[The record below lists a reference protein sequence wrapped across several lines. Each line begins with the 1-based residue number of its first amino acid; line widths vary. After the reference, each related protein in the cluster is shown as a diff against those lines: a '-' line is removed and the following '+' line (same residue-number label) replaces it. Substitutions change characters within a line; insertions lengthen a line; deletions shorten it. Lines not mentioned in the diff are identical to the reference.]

1 MYEEDRQTALAMY
14 NQLFDEVDDE
24 QGLLQLLVSPTR
36 QAVVIARSY
45 NAKERKLQ
53 VHAQSREE
61 SETAD
66 YGTAPEFIGVIDG
79 ILEEALSRQAPKTAE
94 VSADQFSMFEDDFF
108 APTPEAPSAEAE
120 AEVQPEA
127 PAAEAAVEAPA
138 EASPAEAAETEAE
151 AAEAEAPDPA
161 APVDEVDAF
170 IADFSIPADQQEF
183 APEAVEQTAPAEAAE
198 PAAEAAEAAET
209 EAEAAEAEAPDPAA
223 PVDEVDAFIA
233 DFSIPADQQEFAPE
247 AVEQTAP
254 AEAAEPAAEAAEA
267 AESAE
272 GDSAPIEIEEEDVEE
287 YDDGYYDED
296 YEPVRKPRVFLLIL
310 YILLAVPVGL
320 LGILLLIV
328 PTLLFL
334 VLAGLII
341 AGGVMAVT
349 SAFGS
354 GIAVFADIMVII
366 GMAFILLALGLLAL
380 WIAVWLVGGAM
391 VGLVR
396 GLIHLGGKWCYKE
409 VEA

>member
-120 AEVQPEA
+120 PEA

-138 EASPAEAAETEAE
+138 EVSPAEAAETEEEAVE
-151 AAEAEAPDPA
+151 AAEAEAPAPA

-183 APEAVEQTAPAEAAE
+183 APEAG
-198 PAAEAAEAAET
+198 
-209 EAEAAEAEAPDPAA
+209 
-223 PVDEVDAFIA
+223 
-233 DFSIPADQQEFAPE
+233 
-247 AVEQTAP
+247 EQTAP

>member
-61 SETAD
+61 SDTASD
-66 YGTAPEFIGVIDG
+66 GAAPEFMGVIES
-79 ILEEALSRQAPKTAE
+79 IREEALSRQAPKTAE

-108 APTPEAPSAEAE
+108 APTPETPAAPAEAEPEAPAEEAAAAEAE
-120 AEVQPEA
+120 AEA
-127 PAAEAAVEAPA
+127 EAPA
-138 EASPAEAAETEAE
+138 ETAEPATDE
-151 AAEAEAPDPA
+151 
-161 APVDEVDAF
+161 PVDEVDAF

-183 APEAVEQTAPAEAAE
+183 APDAGEQTAPAE
-198 PAAEAAEAAET
+198 PAQPE
-209 EAEAAEAEAPDPAA
+209 EAEAPA
-223 PVDEVDAFIA
+223 
-233 DFSIPADQQEFAPE
+233 QPE
-247 AVEQTAP
+247 EAEAP
-254 AEAAEPAAEAAEA
+254 AESDED
-267 AESAE
+267 
-272 GDSAPIEIEEEDVEE
+272 DSAPIAIEEEDDE
-287 YDDGYYDED
+287 YDDEYYDDEE

-341 AGGVMAVT
+341 TGGVMAVT

>member
-120 AEVQPEA
+120 VQPEA

-151 AAEAEAPDPA
+151 AAEAEAPAPA

-183 APEAVEQTAPAEAAE
+183 APEAG
-198 PAAEAAEAAET
+198 
-209 EAEAAEAEAPDPAA
+209 
-223 PVDEVDAFIA
+223 
-233 DFSIPADQQEFAPE
+233 
-247 AVEQTAP
+247 EQTAP

-341 AGGVMAVT
+341 TGGVMAVT

-391 VGLVR
+391 VGIVR

>member
-120 AEVQPEA
+120 VQPEA

-151 AAEAEAPDPA
+151 AAEAEAPAPA

-183 APEAVEQTAPAEAAE
+183 APEAG
-198 PAAEAAEAAET
+198 
-209 EAEAAEAEAPDPAA
+209 
-223 PVDEVDAFIA
+223 
-233 DFSIPADQQEFAPE
+233 
-247 AVEQTAP
+247 EQTAP

-341 AGGVMAVT
+341 TGGVMAVT

-396 GLIHLGGKWCYKE
+396 GLINLGGKWCYKE

>member
-1 MYEEDRQTALAMY
+1 M
-14 NQLFDEVDDE
+14 
-24 QGLLQLLVSPTR
+24 
-36 QAVVIARSY
+36 
-45 NAKERKLQ
+45 
-53 VHAQSREE
+53 
-61 SETAD
+61 
-66 YGTAPEFIGVIDG
+66 
-79 ILEEALSRQAPKTAE
+79 
-94 VSADQFSMFEDDFF
+94 
-108 APTPEAPSAEAE
+108 
-120 AEVQPEA
+120 
-127 PAAEAAVEAPA
+127 
-138 EASPAEAAETEAE
+138 
-151 AAEAEAPDPA
+151 
-161 APVDEVDAF
+161 
-170 IADFSIPADQQEF
+170 
-183 APEAVEQTAPAEAAE
+183 
-198 PAAEAAEAAET
+198 
-209 EAEAAEAEAPDPAA
+209 
-223 PVDEVDAFIA
+223 
-233 DFSIPADQQEFAPE
+233 
-247 AVEQTAP
+247 
-254 AEAAEPAAEAAEA
+254 
-267 AESAE
+267 
-272 GDSAPIEIEEEDVEE
+272 
-287 YDDGYYDED
+287 
-296 YEPVRKPRVFLLIL
+296 RKPRVFLLIL

>member
-66 YGTAPEFIGVIDG
+66 YGTAPEFIGVIEG

-108 APTPEAPSAEAE
+108 APTPEEPSAE

-151 AAEAEAPDPA
+151 AAEAEAPAPA

-183 APEAVEQTAPAEAAE
+183 APEAG
-198 PAAEAAEAAET
+198 
-209 EAEAAEAEAPDPAA
+209 
-223 PVDEVDAFIA
+223 
-233 DFSIPADQQEFAPE
+233 
-247 AVEQTAP
+247 EQTAP

>member
-1 MYEEDRQTALAMY
+1 MYEEDRRTALEMY

-61 SETAD
+61 SETASD
-66 YGTAPEFIGVIDG
+66 GAAPEFMGVIES
-79 ILEEALSRQAPKTAE
+79 IREEALSRQAPKTAE

-108 APTPEAPSAEAE
+108 APTPETPAAPAEAEPEAPAEEAAAPVAEAE
-120 AEVQPEA
+120 AE
-127 PAAEAAVEAPA
+127 APA
-138 EASPAEAAETEAE
+138 ETAE
-151 AAEAEAPDPA
+151 PA
-161 APVDEVDAF
+161 ADEPVDEVDAF
-170 IADFSIPADQQEF
+170 IADFAIPADRQEF
-183 APEAVEQTAPAEAAE
+183 APDAGEQTAPAEPAE
-198 PAAEAAEAAET
+198 PAQPE
-209 EAEAAEAEAPDPAA
+209 EAEAP
-223 PVDEVDAFIA
+223 
-233 DFSIPADQQEFAPE
+233 
-247 AVEQTAP
+247 
-254 AEAAEPAAEAAEA
+254 
-267 AESAE
+267 AESDE
-272 GDSAPIEIEEEDVEE
+272 DDSAPIVIEEGDVDE
-287 YDDGYYDED
+287 YDDEYDDEYYDDEE

-334 VLAGLII
+334 VLSGLII
-341 AGGVMAVT
+341 TGGVMAVT
-349 SAFGS
+349 SAFSS

>member
-14 NQLFDEVDDE
+14 SQLFDEVDDE

-120 AEVQPEA
+120 VQPEA

-151 AAEAEAPDPA
+151 AAEAEAPAPA

-183 APEAVEQTAPAEAAE
+183 APEAGEQTAPAEAAE
-198 PAAEAAEAAET
+198 P
-209 EAEAAEAEAPDPAA
+209 
-223 PVDEVDAFIA
+223 V
-233 DFSIPADQQEFAPE
+233 
-247 AVEQTAP
+247 
-254 AEAAEPAAEAAEA
+254 AEAAEA

-287 YDDGYYDED
+287 YDDEEYDDGYYDEE

-334 VLAGLII
+334 VLSGLII
-341 AGGVMAVT
+341 TGGVMAVT

>member
-66 YGTAPEFIGVIDG
+66 YGTAPEFIGVIEG

-120 AEVQPEA
+120 VQPEA

-151 AAEAEAPDPA
+151 AAEAAEAEAPAPA

-183 APEAVEQTAPAEAAE
+183 APEAG
-198 PAAEAAEAAET
+198 
-209 EAEAAEAEAPDPAA
+209 
-223 PVDEVDAFIA
+223 
-233 DFSIPADQQEFAPE
+233 
-247 AVEQTAP
+247 EQTAP

-341 AGGVMAVT
+341 TGGVMAVT

>member
-14 NQLFDEVDDE
+14 SQLFDEVDDE

-120 AEVQPEA
+120 EEAEVQPEA

-151 AAEAEAPDPA
+151 AAEAEAPAPA

-198 PAAEAAEAAET
+198 PAAEAAE
-209 EAEAAEAEAPDPAA
+209 D
-223 PVDEVDAFIA
+223 
-233 DFSIPADQQEFAPE
+233 
-247 AVEQTAP
+247 
-254 AEAAEPAAEAAEA
+254 

>member
-61 SETAD
+61 SETASD
-66 YGTAPEFIGVIDG
+66 GAAPEFMGVIES
-79 ILEEALSRQAPKTAE
+79 IREEALSRQAPKTAE

-108 APTPEAPSAEAE
+108 APTPETPAAPAEAEPEAPAEEAAVPVAEAE
-120 AEVQPEA
+120 AE
-127 PAAEAAVEAPA
+127 APA
-138 EASPAEAAETEAE
+138 ETAEPATDE
-151 AAEAEAPDPA
+151 
-161 APVDEVDAF
+161 PVDEVDAF
-170 IADFSIPADQQEF
+170 IADFAIPADRQEF
-183 APEAVEQTAPAEAAE
+183 APDAGEQTAPAEPAE
-198 PAAEAAEAAET
+198 PAQPE
-209 EAEAAEAEAPDPAA
+209 EAEAP
-223 PVDEVDAFIA
+223 
-233 DFSIPADQQEFAPE
+233 
-247 AVEQTAP
+247 
-254 AEAAEPAAEAAEA
+254 
-267 AESAE
+267 AESDE
-272 GDSAPIEIEEEDVEE
+272 DDSAPVVIEEEDDEE
-287 YDDGYYDED
+287 

-334 VLAGLII
+334 VLSGLII
-341 AGGVMAVT
+341 TGGVMAVT

>member
-14 NQLFDEVDDE
+14 NRLFDEVDDE

-61 SETAD
+61 SDTASD
-66 YGTAPEFIGVIDG
+66 GAAPEFMGVIES
-79 ILEEALSRQAPKTAE
+79 IREEALSRQAPKTAE

-108 APTPEAPSAEAE
+108 APTPETPAAPAEAE
-120 AEVQPEA
+120 PEA
-127 PAAEAAVEAPA
+127 PAEEAAAPVAEAEVEAPA

-151 AAEAEAPDPA
+151 AAEAEAPAPA
-161 APVDEVDAF
+161 ASVDEVDAF

-183 APEAVEQTAPAEAAE
+183 APEAGEQTAPAEPAE
-198 PAAEAAEAAET
+198 PAQPE
-209 EAEAAEAEAPDPAA
+209 EAEAP
-223 PVDEVDAFIA
+223 
-233 DFSIPADQQEFAPE
+233 
-247 AVEQTAP
+247 
-254 AEAAEPAAEAAEA
+254 
-267 AESAE
+267 AESDE
-272 GDSAPIEIEEEDVEE
+272 DDSAPIAIEEEDDEE
-287 YDDGYYDED
+287 YDDEYYDDEE

-341 AGGVMAVT
+341 TGGVMAVT

-380 WIAVWLVGGAM
+380 WIAVWLVGGVM

>member
-14 NQLFDEVDDE
+14 NRLFDEVDDE

-61 SETAD
+61 SDTASD
-66 YGTAPEFIGVIDG
+66 GAAPEFMGVIES
-79 ILEEALSRQAPKTAE
+79 IREEALSRQAPKTAE

-108 APTPEAPSAEAE
+108 APTPETPAAPAEAKPEAPAEEAAAPVAEAE
-120 AEVQPEA
+120 AE
-127 PAAEAAVEAPA
+127 APA
-138 EASPAEAAETEAE
+138 ETAEPATDE
-151 AAEAEAPDPA
+151 
-161 APVDEVDAF
+161 PVDEVDAF
-170 IADFSIPADQQEF
+170 IADFAIPADQQEF
-183 APEAVEQTAPAEAAE
+183 APNAGEQTAPAEPAE
-198 PAAEAAEAAET
+198 PAQPE
-209 EAEAAEAEAPDPAA
+209 EAEAP
-223 PVDEVDAFIA
+223 
-233 DFSIPADQQEFAPE
+233 
-247 AVEQTAP
+247 
-254 AEAAEPAAEAAEA
+254 
-267 AESAE
+267 AESDE
-272 GDSAPIEIEEEDVEE
+272 DDSAPIVIEEENVEE
-287 YDDGYYDED
+287 YDDEYDDEYYDDEE

-341 AGGVMAVT
+341 TGGVMAVT
-349 SAFGS
+349 SAFSS

>member
-61 SETAD
+61 SDTASD
-66 YGTAPEFIGVIDG
+66 GAAPEFMGVIES
-79 ILEEALSRQAPKTAE
+79 IREEALSRQAPKTAE

-108 APTPEAPSAEAE
+108 APTPETPAAPAEAE
-120 AEVQPEA
+120 PEA
-127 PAAEAAVEAPA
+127 PTEDAAAPVTEAEVEAPA

-151 AAEAEAPDPA
+151 AAEAEAPAPA
-161 APVDEVDAF
+161 ASVDEVDAF

-183 APEAVEQTAPAEAAE
+183 APEAGEQTAPAEAAE
-198 PAAEAAEAAET
+198 PAAE
-209 EAEAAEAEAPDPAA
+209 EAEAP
-223 PVDEVDAFIA
+223 
-233 DFSIPADQQEFAPE
+233 
-247 AVEQTAP
+247 
-254 AEAAEPAAEAAEA
+254 
-267 AESAE
+267 AESDE
-272 GDSAPIEIEEEDVEE
+272 DDSAPIAIEEEDDE
-287 YDDGYYDED
+287 YDDEYYDDEE

-341 AGGVMAVT
+341 TGGVMAVT

-380 WIAVWLVGGAM
+380 WIAVWLVGGVM

>member
-14 NQLFDEVDDE
+14 NRLFDEVDDE

-61 SETAD
+61 SDTASD
-66 YGTAPEFIGVIDG
+66 GAAPEFMGVIES
-79 ILEEALSRQAPKTAE
+79 IREEALSRQTPKTAE

-108 APTPEAPSAEAE
+108 APTPETPAAPAEAEPEAPAEEAAAPVAEAE
-120 AEVQPEA
+120 AE
-127 PAAEAAVEAPA
+127 APA
-138 EASPAEAAETEAE
+138 ETAEPATDES
-151 AAEAEAPDPA
+151 
-161 APVDEVDAF
+161 VDEVDAF

-183 APEAVEQTAPAEAAE
+183 APEAGEQTAPAEPAE
-198 PAAEAAEAAET
+198 PVQPE
-209 EAEAAEAEAPDPAA
+209 EAEAP
-223 PVDEVDAFIA
+223 
-233 DFSIPADQQEFAPE
+233 
-247 AVEQTAP
+247 
-254 AEAAEPAAEAAEA
+254 
-267 AESAE
+267 AESDE
-272 GDSAPIEIEEEDVEE
+272 DDSAPVVIEEEDDEE
-287 YDDGYYDED
+287 YDDEYYDDEE

-334 VLAGLII
+334 VLSGLII
-341 AGGVMAVT
+341 TGGVMAVT

>member
-61 SETAD
+61 SETASD
-66 YGTAPEFIGVIDG
+66 GAAPEFMGVIES
-79 ILEEALSRQAPKTAE
+79 IREEALSRQAPKTAE

-108 APTPEAPSAEAE
+108 APTPETPAAPAEAEPEAPAEEAAAPVAEAE
-120 AEVQPEA
+120 AE
-127 PAAEAAVEAPA
+127 APA
-138 EASPAEAAETEAE
+138 ETAEPATDE
-151 AAEAEAPDPA
+151 
-161 APVDEVDAF
+161 PVDEVDAF
-170 IADFSIPADQQEF
+170 IADFAIPADQQEF
-183 APEAVEQTAPAEAAE
+183 DPDAGEQTAPAETAE
-198 PAAEAAEAAET
+198 PAQPE
-209 EAEAAEAEAPDPAA
+209 EAEAP
-223 PVDEVDAFIA
+223 
-233 DFSIPADQQEFAPE
+233 
-247 AVEQTAP
+247 
-254 AEAAEPAAEAAEA
+254 
-267 AESAE
+267 AESDE
-272 GDSAPIEIEEEDVEE
+272 DDSAPIVIEEEGVDE
-287 YDDGYYDED
+287 YDDEYDEYYDDEE

-341 AGGVMAVT
+341 TGGVMAVT

-380 WIAVWLVGGAM
+380 WIAVWLVGGVM

>member
-14 NQLFDEVDDE
+14 NRLFDEVDDE

-61 SETAD
+61 SDTASD
-66 YGTAPEFIGVIDG
+66 GAAPEFMGVIES
-79 ILEEALSRQAPKTAE
+79 IREEALSRQAPKTAE

-108 APTPEAPSAEAE
+108 APTPETPAAPAEAEPEAPAEEAAAPVAEAE
-120 AEVQPEA
+120 AE
-127 PAAEAAVEAPA
+127 APA
-138 EASPAEAAETEAE
+138 ETAE
-151 AAEAEAPDPA
+151 PA
-161 APVDEVDAF
+161 ADEPVDEVDAF
-170 IADFSIPADQQEF
+170 IADFAIPADQQEF
-183 APEAVEQTAPAEAAE
+183 ATDAGEQTAPAEPAE
-198 PAAEAAEAAET
+198 PAQPE
-209 EAEAAEAEAPDPAA
+209 EAEAP
-223 PVDEVDAFIA
+223 
-233 DFSIPADQQEFAPE
+233 
-247 AVEQTAP
+247 
-254 AEAAEPAAEAAEA
+254 
-267 AESAE
+267 AESDE
-272 GDSAPIEIEEEDVEE
+272 DDSAPIVIEEEDVGE
-287 YDDGYYDED
+287 YDDEYDDEYYDDEE

-341 AGGVMAVT
+341 TGGVMAVT

>member
-61 SETAD
+61 SETASD
-66 YGTAPEFIGVIDG
+66 GAAPEFMGVIES
-79 ILEEALSRQAPKTAE
+79 IREEALSRQAPKTAE

-108 APTPEAPSAEAE
+108 APTPETPAAPAEAEPEAPAEEAAAPVAEAE
-120 AEVQPEA
+120 AE
-127 PAAEAAVEAPA
+127 APA
-138 EASPAEAAETEAE
+138 ETAE
-151 AAEAEAPDPA
+151 PA
-161 APVDEVDAF
+161 ADEPVDEVDAF

-183 APEAVEQTAPAEAAE
+183 APEAGEQTAPAEPAE
-198 PAAEAAEAAET
+198 PAQPE
-209 EAEAAEAEAPDPAA
+209 EAEAP
-223 PVDEVDAFIA
+223 
-233 DFSIPADQQEFAPE
+233 
-247 AVEQTAP
+247 
-254 AEAAEPAAEAAEA
+254 
-267 AESAE
+267 AESDE
-272 GDSAPIEIEEEDVEE
+272 DDSAPIVIEEENVDE
-287 YDDGYYDED
+287 YDDEYDDEYYDDEE

-341 AGGVMAVT
+341 TGGVMAVT

>member
-61 SETAD
+61 SDTASD
-66 YGTAPEFIGVIDG
+66 GAAPEFMGVIES
-79 ILEEALSRQAPKTAE
+79 IREEALSRQAPKTAE

-108 APTPEAPSAEAE
+108 APTPETPAAPAEAE
-120 AEVQPEA
+120 PEA
-127 PAAEAAVEAPA
+127 PAEEAAVEAPA

-151 AAEAEAPDPA
+151 AAEAEAPAPA
-161 APVDEVDAF
+161 ASVDEVDAF

-183 APEAVEQTAPAEAAE
+183 APDAGEQTAPAEAAE
-198 PAAEAAEAAET
+198 PAAE
-209 EAEAAEAEAPDPAA
+209 EAEAP
-223 PVDEVDAFIA
+223 
-233 DFSIPADQQEFAPE
+233 
-247 AVEQTAP
+247 
-254 AEAAEPAAEAAEA
+254 
-267 AESAE
+267 AESDE
-272 GDSAPIEIEEEDVEE
+272 DDSAPIAIEEEDDE
-287 YDDGYYDED
+287 YDDEYYDDEE

-341 AGGVMAVT
+341 TGGVMAVT

-380 WIAVWLVGGAM
+380 WIAVWLVGGVM

>member
-1 MYEEDRQTALAMY
+1 MYEEDRQTALEMY

-61 SETAD
+61 SETASD
-66 YGTAPEFIGVIDG
+66 GAAPEFMGVIES
-79 ILEEALSRQAPKTAE
+79 IREEALSRQAPKTAE

-108 APTPEAPSAEAE
+108 APTPETPAAPAEAE
-120 AEVQPEA
+120 PEA
-127 PAAEAAVEAPA
+127 PAEEAAAPVAEAETEAPA
-138 EASPAEAAETEAE
+138 ETAE
-151 AAEAEAPDPA
+151 PA
-161 APVDEVDAF
+161 ADEPVDEVDAF
-170 IADFSIPADQQEF
+170 IADFAIPADQQEF
-183 APEAVEQTAPAEAAE
+183 APNAGEQTAPAEPAE
-198 PAAEAAEAAET
+198 PAQPE
-209 EAEAAEAEAPDPAA
+209 EAEAP
-223 PVDEVDAFIA
+223 
-233 DFSIPADQQEFAPE
+233 
-247 AVEQTAP
+247 
-254 AEAAEPAAEAAEA
+254 
-267 AESAE
+267 AESDE
-272 GDSAPIEIEEEDVEE
+272 DDSAPIVIEEEDVGE
-287 YDDGYYDED
+287 YDDEYDDEYYDDEE

-341 AGGVMAVT
+341 TGGVMAVT
-349 SAFGS
+349 SAFSS

>member
-61 SETAD
+61 SETASD
-66 YGTAPEFIGVIDG
+66 GAAPEFMGVIES
-79 ILEEALSRQAPKTAE
+79 IREEALSRQAPKTAE

-108 APTPEAPSAEAE
+108 APTPETPAAPAEAE
-120 AEVQPEA
+120 PEA
-127 PAAEAAVEAPA
+127 PAEEAAVESPA

-151 AAEAEAPDPA
+151 AAEAEAPAPA
-161 APVDEVDAF
+161 ASVDEVDAF

-183 APEAVEQTAPAEAAE
+183 APDAGEQTAPAEPAE
-198 PAAEAAEAAET
+198 PAQPE
-209 EAEAAEAEAPDPAA
+209 EAEAP
-223 PVDEVDAFIA
+223 
-233 DFSIPADQQEFAPE
+233 
-247 AVEQTAP
+247 
-254 AEAAEPAAEAAEA
+254 
-267 AESAE
+267 AESDE
-272 GDSAPIEIEEEDVEE
+272 DDSAPIVIEEEDDEE
-287 YDDGYYDED
+287 YDDEYYDDEE

-320 LGILLLIV
+320 VGILLLIV

-334 VLAGLII
+334 VLSGLII
-341 AGGVMAVT
+341 TGGVMAVT

-366 GMAFILLALGLLAL
+366 GTAFILLALGLLAL
-380 WIAVWLVGGAM
+380 WIAVWLVGGVM

>member
-1 MYEEDRQTALAMY
+1 MYEEDRQTALEMY

-61 SETAD
+61 SETASD
-66 YGTAPEFIGVIDG
+66 GAAPEFMGVIES
-79 ILEEALSRQAPKTAE
+79 IREEALSRQAPKTAE

-108 APTPEAPSAEAE
+108 APTPETPAAPAEAEPEAPAEEAAAPVAEAE
-120 AEVQPEA
+120 AE
-127 PAAEAAVEAPA
+127 APA
-138 EASPAEAAETEAE
+138 ETAEPATDE
-151 AAEAEAPDPA
+151 
-161 APVDEVDAF
+161 PVDEVDAF
-170 IADFSIPADQQEF
+170 IADFAIPANQQEF
-183 APEAVEQTAPAEAAE
+183 DPDAGEQTAPAEPAE
-198 PAAEAAEAAET
+198 PAQPE
-209 EAEAAEAEAPDPAA
+209 EAEAP
-223 PVDEVDAFIA
+223 
-233 DFSIPADQQEFAPE
+233 
-247 AVEQTAP
+247 
-254 AEAAEPAAEAAEA
+254 
-267 AESAE
+267 AESDE
-272 GDSAPIEIEEEDVEE
+272 DDSAPVVIEEENVGE
-287 YDDGYYDED
+287 YDDEYDDEYYDDEE

-341 AGGVMAVT
+341 TGGVMAVT

>member
-1 MYEEDRQTALAMY
+1 MKDNIQLAREKTRNSVADITGWCMVVALHQRFGMGRDRLERLAGAIDRI
-14 NQLFDEVDDE
+14 QDEVTAKMDTE
-24 QGLLQLLVSPTR
+24 GFASGMQMLTR
-36 QAVVIARSY
+36 R
-45 NAKERKLQ
+45 
-53 VHAQSREE
+53 
-61 SETAD
+61 
-66 YGTAPEFIGVIDG
+66 
-79 ILEEALSRQAPKTAE
+79 
-94 VSADQFSMFEDDFF
+94 
-108 APTPEAPSAEAE
+108 
-120 AEVQPEA
+120 
-127 PAAEAAVEAPA
+127 AAEIV
-138 EASPAEAAETEAE
+138 
-151 AAEAEAPDPA
+151 
-161 APVDEVDAF
+161 
-170 IADFSIPADQQEF
+170 
-183 APEAVEQTAPAEAAE
+183 
-198 PAAEAAEAAET
+198 
-209 EAEAAEAEAPDPAA
+209 
-223 PVDEVDAFIA
+223 
-233 DFSIPADQQEFAPE
+233 
-247 AVEQTAP
+247 
-254 AEAAEPAAEAAEA
+254 AEAAEA

>member
-61 SETAD
+61 SDTASD
-66 YGTAPEFIGVIDG
+66 GAAPEFMGVIES
-79 ILEEALSRQAPKTAE
+79 IREEALSRQTPKTAE

-108 APTPEAPSAEAE
+108 APTPETPAAPAEAEPEAPAEEAAAPVAEAE
-120 AEVQPEA
+120 AE
-127 PAAEAAVEAPA
+127 APA
-138 EASPAEAAETEAE
+138 ETAEPATDE
-151 AAEAEAPDPA
+151 
-161 APVDEVDAF
+161 PVDEVDAF

-183 APEAVEQTAPAEAAE
+183 APEAGEQTAPAEPAE
-198 PAAEAAEAAET
+198 PAQPE
-209 EAEAAEAEAPDPAA
+209 EAEAP
-223 PVDEVDAFIA
+223 
-233 DFSIPADQQEFAPE
+233 
-247 AVEQTAP
+247 
-254 AEAAEPAAEAAEA
+254 
-267 AESAE
+267 AESDE
-272 GDSAPIEIEEEDVEE
+272 DDSAPVVIEEEDDDE
-287 YDDGYYDED
+287 YDDEYYDDEE

-341 AGGVMAVT
+341 TGGVMAVT

-380 WIAVWLVGGAM
+380 WIAVWLVGGVM

>member
-61 SETAD
+61 SETASD
-66 YGTAPEFIGVIDG
+66 GAAPEFMGVIES
-79 ILEEALSRQAPKTAE
+79 IREEALSRQAPKTAE

-108 APTPEAPSAEAE
+108 APTPETPAAPAEAEPEAPAEEAAAPVAEAE
-120 AEVQPEA
+120 AE
-127 PAAEAAVEAPA
+127 APA
-138 EASPAEAAETEAE
+138 ETAEPATDE
-151 AAEAEAPDPA
+151 
-161 APVDEVDAF
+161 PVDEVDAF

-183 APEAVEQTAPAEAAE
+183 APEAGEQTAPAEPAE
-198 PAAEAAEAAET
+198 PAQPE
-209 EAEAAEAEAPDPAA
+209 EAEAP
-223 PVDEVDAFIA
+223 
-233 DFSIPADQQEFAPE
+233 
-247 AVEQTAP
+247 
-254 AEAAEPAAEAAEA
+254 
-267 AESAE
+267 AESDE
-272 GDSAPIEIEEEDVEE
+272 GDSAPIVIEEEDVGE
-287 YDDGYYDED
+287 YDDEYDDEYYDDEE

-341 AGGVMAVT
+341 TGGVMAVT

>member
-61 SETAD
+61 SDTASD
-66 YGTAPEFIGVIDG
+66 GAAPEFMGVIES
-79 ILEEALSRQAPKTAE
+79 IREEALSRQAPKTAE

-108 APTPEAPSAEAE
+108 APTPETPAAPAEAKPEAPAEEAAAPVAEAE
-120 AEVQPEA
+120 AE
-127 PAAEAAVEAPA
+127 APA
-138 EASPAEAAETEAE
+138 ETAEPATDE
-151 AAEAEAPDPA
+151 
-161 APVDEVDAF
+161 PVDEVDAF
-170 IADFSIPADQQEF
+170 IADFAIPADQQEF
-183 APEAVEQTAPAEAAE
+183 APNAGEQTAPAEPAE
-198 PAAEAAEAAET
+198 PAQPE
-209 EAEAAEAEAPDPAA
+209 EAEAP
-223 PVDEVDAFIA
+223 
-233 DFSIPADQQEFAPE
+233 
-247 AVEQTAP
+247 
-254 AEAAEPAAEAAEA
+254 
-267 AESAE
+267 AESDE
-272 GDSAPIEIEEEDVEE
+272 DDSAPIVIEEEDDEE
-287 YDDGYYDED
+287 YDDEYYDDEE

-341 AGGVMAVT
+341 TGGVMAVT
-349 SAFGS
+349 SAFSS

>member
-61 SETAD
+61 SDTASD
-66 YGTAPEFIGVIDG
+66 GAAPEFMGVIES
-79 ILEEALSRQAPKTAE
+79 IREEALSRQAPKTAE

-108 APTPEAPSAEAE
+108 APTPETPAAPAEAE
-120 AEVQPEA
+120 PEAPAEEA
-127 PAAEAAVEAPA
+127 PAAEAE
-138 EASPAEAAETEAE
+138 
-151 AAEAEAPDPA
+151 AEAEAPAETAEPA
-161 APVDEVDAF
+161 TDEPVDEVDAF

-183 APEAVEQTAPAEAAE
+183 APDAGEQTAPAEPAE
-198 PAAEAAEAAET
+198 PAQPE
-209 EAEAAEAEAPDPAA
+209 EAEAP
-223 PVDEVDAFIA
+223 
-233 DFSIPADQQEFAPE
+233 
-247 AVEQTAP
+247 
-254 AEAAEPAAEAAEA
+254 
-267 AESAE
+267 AESDE
-272 GDSAPIEIEEEDVEE
+272 DDSAPIVTEEEDDDDEY
-287 YDDGYYDED
+287 YDDEE

-341 AGGVMAVT
+341 TGGVMAVT

-380 WIAVWLVGGAM
+380 WIAVWLVGGVM

>member
-120 AEVQPEA
+120 VQPEA
-127 PAAEAAVEAPA
+127 TAAEAAVEAPA

-151 AAEAEAPDPA
+151 AAEAEAPAPA

-183 APEAVEQTAPAEAAE
+183 APEAGEQTAPAEAAE
-198 PAAEAAEAAET
+198 PAAEAAE
-209 EAEAAEAEAPDPAA
+209 D
-223 PVDEVDAFIA
+223 
-233 DFSIPADQQEFAPE
+233 
-247 AVEQTAP
+247 
-254 AEAAEPAAEAAEA
+254 

-287 YDDGYYDED
+287 YDDEYYDED

>member
-120 AEVQPEA
+120 VQPEA
-127 PAAEAAVEAPA
+127 TAAEAAVEAPA

-151 AAEAEAPDPA
+151 AAEAEAPAPA

-183 APEAVEQTAPAEAAE
+183 APEAGEQ
-198 PAAEAAEAAET
+198 
-209 EAEAAEAEAPDPAA
+209 
-223 PVDEVDAFIA
+223 I
-233 DFSIPADQQEFAPE
+233 
-247 AVEQTAP
+247 AP

-341 AGGVMAVT
+341 TGGVMAVT

>member
-14 NQLFDEVDDE
+14 NRLFDEVDDE

-61 SETAD
+61 SETASD
-66 YGTAPEFIGVIDG
+66 GAAPEFMGVIES
-79 ILEEALSRQAPKTAE
+79 IREEALSRQAPKTAE

-108 APTPEAPSAEAE
+108 APTPETPAAPAEAEPEAPAEEAPAPVAEAE
-120 AEVQPEA
+120 AE
-127 PAAEAAVEAPA
+127 APA
-138 EASPAEAAETEAE
+138 ETAEPATDE
-151 AAEAEAPDPA
+151 
-161 APVDEVDAF
+161 PVDEVDAF

-183 APEAVEQTAPAEAAE
+183 APEAGEQTAPAEAAE
-198 PAAEAAEAAET
+198 PAAE
-209 EAEAAEAEAPDPAA
+209 EAEAP
-223 PVDEVDAFIA
+223 
-233 DFSIPADQQEFAPE
+233 
-247 AVEQTAP
+247 
-254 AEAAEPAAEAAEA
+254 
-267 AESAE
+267 AESDE
-272 GDSAPIEIEEEDVEE
+272 DDSAPIVTEEEDDDE
-287 YDDGYYDED
+287 YDDEYYDDEE

-341 AGGVMAVT
+341 TGGVMAVT

-380 WIAVWLVGGAM
+380 WIAVWLVGGVM

>member
-61 SETAD
+61 SEAASD
-66 YGTAPEFIGVIDG
+66 GAAPEFMGVIES
-79 ILEEALSRQAPKTAE
+79 IREEALSRQAPKTAE

-108 APTPEAPSAEAE
+108 APTPETPAAPAEAEPEAPAEEAAAPVAEAE
-120 AEVQPEA
+120 AE
-127 PAAEAAVEAPA
+127 APA
-138 EASPAEAAETEAE
+138 ETAEPATDE
-151 AAEAEAPDPA
+151 
-161 APVDEVDAF
+161 PVDEVDAF
-170 IADFSIPADQQEF
+170 IADFSIPADQQEL
-183 APEAVEQTAPAEAAE
+183 APDAGEQTAPAEPAE
-198 PAAEAAEAAET
+198 PAQPE
-209 EAEAAEAEAPDPAA
+209 EAEAP
-223 PVDEVDAFIA
+223 
-233 DFSIPADQQEFAPE
+233 
-247 AVEQTAP
+247 
-254 AEAAEPAAEAAEA
+254 
-267 AESAE
+267 AESDE
-272 GDSAPIEIEEEDVEE
+272 DDSAPIVIEEEDVDE
-287 YDDGYYDED
+287 YDDEYDDEYYDDEE

-341 AGGVMAVT
+341 TGGVMAVT

-380 WIAVWLVGGAM
+380 WIAVWLVGGVM

>member
-120 AEVQPEA
+120 VQPEA
-127 PAAEAAVEAPA
+127 PAAEAEVEAPA

-151 AAEAEAPDPA
+151 AAEAEAPAPA

-183 APEAVEQTAPAEAAE
+183 APEAGEQIAPAEAAE
-198 PAAEAAEAAET
+198 PAAEAAE
-209 EAEAAEAEAPDPAA
+209 D
-223 PVDEVDAFIA
+223 
-233 DFSIPADQQEFAPE
+233 
-247 AVEQTAP
+247 
-254 AEAAEPAAEAAEA
+254 

-272 GDSAPIEIEEEDVEE
+272 GDSAPIEIEEEDVEEYDDEE

-341 AGGVMAVT
+341 TGGVMAVT

>member
-61 SETAD
+61 SETASD
-66 YGTAPEFIGVIDG
+66 GAAPEFMGVIES
-79 ILEEALSRQAPKTAE
+79 IREEALSRQAPKTAE

-108 APTPEAPSAEAE
+108 APTPETPAAPAEAEPEAPAEEAAAAEAE
-120 AEVQPEA
+120 AEA
-127 PAAEAAVEAPA
+127 EAPA
-138 EASPAEAAETEAE
+138 ETAEPAQPE
-151 AAEAEAPDPA
+151 EAEAP
-161 APVDEVDAF
+161 
-170 IADFSIPADQQEF
+170 
-183 APEAVEQTAPAEAAE
+183 
-198 PAAEAAEAAET
+198 
-209 EAEAAEAEAPDPAA
+209 
-223 PVDEVDAFIA
+223 
-233 DFSIPADQQEFAPE
+233 
-247 AVEQTAP
+247 
-254 AEAAEPAAEAAEA
+254 
-267 AESAE
+267 AESDE
-272 GDSAPIEIEEEDVEE
+272 DDSAPVVIEEEDDEE
-287 YDDGYYDED
+287 YDDEYYDDEE

-334 VLAGLII
+334 VLSGLII
-341 AGGVMAVT
+341 TGGVMAVT

>member
-14 NQLFDEVDDE
+14 NRLFDEVDDE

-61 SETAD
+61 SDTASD
-66 YGTAPEFIGVIDG
+66 GAAPEFMGVIES
-79 ILEEALSRQAPKTAE
+79 IREEALSRQAPKTAE

-108 APTPEAPSAEAE
+108 APTPETPAAPAEAEPEAPAEEAAAPVAEAE
-120 AEVQPEA
+120 AEAPAETAEPAQPE
-127 PAAEAAVEAPA
+127 EAEAPA
-138 EASPAEAAETEAE
+138 ES
-151 AAEAEAPDPA
+151 
-161 APVDEVDAF
+161 DED
-170 IADFSIPADQQEF
+170 
-183 APEAVEQTAPAEAAE
+183 
-198 PAAEAAEAAET
+198 
-209 EAEAAEAEAPDPAA
+209 
-223 PVDEVDAFIA
+223 
-233 DFSIPADQQEFAPE
+233 
-247 AVEQTAP
+247 
-254 AEAAEPAAEAAEA
+254 
-267 AESAE
+267 
-272 GDSAPIEIEEEDVEE
+272 DSAPIVIEEEDDEEYDEE
-287 YDDGYYDED
+287 YDDEYYDDEE

-341 AGGVMAVT
+341 TGGVMAVT
-349 SAFGS
+349 SAFSS

>member
-108 APTPEAPSAEAE
+108 APTPEAPSAPAEEE

-127 PAAEAAVEAPA
+127 TAAEAAAEAPA
-138 EASPAEAAETEAE
+138 ETSPAEAAETEAE
-151 AAEAEAPDPA
+151 AAEAEAPAPA

-183 APEAVEQTAPAEAAE
+183 APEAG
-198 PAAEAAEAAET
+198 
-209 EAEAAEAEAPDPAA
+209 
-223 PVDEVDAFIA
+223 
-233 DFSIPADQQEFAPE
+233 
-247 AVEQTAP
+247 EQTAP

>member
-61 SETAD
+61 SETASD
-66 YGTAPEFIGVIDG
+66 GAAPEFMGVIES
-79 ILEEALSRQAPKTAE
+79 IREEALSRQAPKTAE

-108 APTPEAPSAEAE
+108 APTPETPAAPAEAEPEAPAEEAAAPVAEAE
-120 AEVQPEA
+120 AE
-127 PAAEAAVEAPA
+127 APA
-138 EASPAEAAETEAE
+138 ETAEPATDE
-151 AAEAEAPDPA
+151 
-161 APVDEVDAF
+161 PVDEVDAF
-170 IADFSIPADQQEF
+170 IADFAIPADQQEF
-183 APEAVEQTAPAEAAE
+183 AHDAGEQTAPAEPAE
-198 PAAEAAEAAET
+198 PAQPE
-209 EAEAAEAEAPDPAA
+209 EAEAPAEI
-223 PVDEVDAFIA
+223 DED
-233 DFSIPADQQEFAPE
+233 
-247 AVEQTAP
+247 
-254 AEAAEPAAEAAEA
+254 
-267 AESAE
+267 
-272 GDSAPIEIEEEDVEE
+272 DSAPVVIEEEDDEE
-287 YDDGYYDED
+287 YDDEEYDDEYYDDEE

-334 VLAGLII
+334 VLSGLII
-341 AGGVMAVT
+341 TGGVMAVT